1 MIKRLLKND
10 FRTAFV
16 LGMVQYT
23 IVNLVRGSNVE
34 TTWYIWLTA
43 NAISAIVS
51 ITLVFVSIKVAR
63 KLISFI

>member
-1 MIKRLLKND
+1 MTKRLLEND

-34 TTWYIWLTA
+34 TTWHIWLTA

-51 ITLVFVSIKVAR
+51 ITLVFVFIKVAR

>member
-1 MIKRLLKND
+1 MIKRLLEND
-10 FRTAFV
+10 FRTAFI

-23 IVNLVRGSNVE
+23 IVSLVRGSNVE

-51 ITLVFVSIKVAR
+51 ITLVFVFIKVAR